1 MVLLAEAGRTEYK
14 PTRTSGTARCNGHY
28 AKLALIDGAR
38 WWYRIGQHEAMNS
51 EIRVRP
57 ATGATQPQ
65 RFLSSQYHRAV
76 NRERLEQQI
85 ADAGSRTRMKQTWLL
100 A

>member
-1 MVLLAEAGRTEYK
+1 V
-14 PTRTSGTARCNGHY
+14 
-28 AKLALIDGAR
+28 
-38 WWYRIGQHEAMNS
+38 WYQIGQHEAMTS

-65 RFLSSQYHRAV
+65 RFPSNQYHRAV
-76 NRERLEQQI
+76 NRERLEQQV
-85 ADAGSRTRMKQTWLL
+85 AHAGSRTRRKQTWLL